1 MEKKSKTKEIK
12 MNTPKNPE
20 PTQGVEKLTYEQ
32 LEQVAQNLS
41 QQCQQMYQKLNE
53 AERII
58 SNFNDIG
65 LLLSVIKQSEF
76 FDDYFI
82 KRCSDKIQTIITEM
96 LDSTEKTEDKN

>member
-1 MEKKSKTKEIK
+1 
-12 MNTPKNPE
+12 
-20 PTQGVEKLTYEQ
+20 
-32 LEQVAQNLS
+32 
-41 QQCQQMYQKLNE
+41 MYQKLNE

-96 LDSTEKTEDKN
+96 LDSTEKTGDKN